1 MRRRP
6 VHKWGIWERRGP
18 ANFREL
24 NDAELYELS
33 DDELVAYIVRARA
46 AGRTRAAEV
55 GVQILAYKHE
65 RQVTGFVFNQLG
77 SKGAEVVDQVAARTI
92 ADAIAAAASFEGE
105 TIEEFRG
112 FLFRIARRR
121 RVDYLRKNRVDEVP
135 LVNERDED
143 AREREFSE
151 GDPLEAVDRA
161 SVFNQ
166 AFRELQRDDHKLVVL
181 LTIRPRARG
190 QPRLR
195 ILEPLNQPALK
206 KADRDANKPVADPYL
221 DHPVWGVAAKRRVVV
236 SEQSRRDYFGP
247 QEFDALGREALL
259 DEAARPAVC
268 GRGKVG
274 VFLQPDQP
282 PIGVHPG
289 PRSLDPELDDEL
301 SALGSARRRSS
312 GGRPVNPL

>member
-1 MRRRP
+1 MASVRRRP
-6 VHKWGIWERRGP
+6 VRKWGIWERRGP

-33 DDELVAYIVRARA
+33 DDELVAYIVSARA

-77 SKGAEVVDQVAARTI
+77 SKGAEVVEQVAARTI

-181 LTIRPRARG
+181 LTVFHD
-190 QPRLR
+190 L
-195 ILEPLNQPALK
+195 PAK
-206 KADRDANKPVADPYL
+206 EVAEQ
-221 DHPVWGVAAKRRVVV
+221 VNRQFAAASDDTM
-236 SEQSRRDYFGP
+236 SEQNVNQINSRFRKRLD
-247 QEFDALGREALL
+247 ELL
-259 DEAARPAVC
+259 D
-268 GRGKVG
+268 
-274 VFLQPDQP
+274 D
-282 PIGVHPG
+282 
-289 PRSLDPELDDEL
+289 
-301 SALGSARRRSS
+301 
-312 GGRPVNPL
+312 